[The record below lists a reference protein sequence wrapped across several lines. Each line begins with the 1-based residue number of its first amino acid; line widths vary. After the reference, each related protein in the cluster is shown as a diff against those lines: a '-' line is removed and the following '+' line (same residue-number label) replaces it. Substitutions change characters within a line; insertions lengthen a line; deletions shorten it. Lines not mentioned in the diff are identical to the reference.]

1 MKEVRQ
7 SWHYTKGNI
16 KDKSNSQGAAL
27 RTHKGKVGRL
37 EQGSRKH
44 NQEKLDNQGASL
56 GDIKEMLDSQGT
68 KQRKQKR
75 KVEQT

>member
-16 KDKSNSQGAAL
+16 KDKLNSQGAAL

-37 EQGSRKH
+37 GQGFRKH

-56 GDIKEMLDSQGT
+56 GDIKEMLDS
-68 KQRKQKR
+68 
-75 KVEQT
+75 